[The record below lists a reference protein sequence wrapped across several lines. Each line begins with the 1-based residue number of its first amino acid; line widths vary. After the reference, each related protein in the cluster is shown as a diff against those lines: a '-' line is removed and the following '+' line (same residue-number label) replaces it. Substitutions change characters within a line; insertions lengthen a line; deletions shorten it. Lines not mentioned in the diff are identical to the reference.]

1 MKINYIYIKYFF
13 IAVLSLYAVYQL
25 IILIIMLSARPNVP
39 ELTFQEIDET
49 IVTTSIST
57 DLPKPISE
65 ATDFDFK
72 VVGYRAGQTRSSV
85 IVQKKNKSFV
95 VQQGELLENKYKLIK
110 VDDEFAIFEYSG
122 QSYQLE
128 TNLLNE
134 N

>member
-1 MKINYIYIKYFF
+1 M
-13 IAVLSLYAVYQL
+13 
-25 IILIIMLSARPNVP
+25 
-39 ELTFQEIDET
+39 
-49 IVTTSIST
+49 
-57 DLPKPISE
+57 
-65 ATDFDFK
+65 
-72 VVGYRAGQTRSSV
+72 GYRAGQTRSSV